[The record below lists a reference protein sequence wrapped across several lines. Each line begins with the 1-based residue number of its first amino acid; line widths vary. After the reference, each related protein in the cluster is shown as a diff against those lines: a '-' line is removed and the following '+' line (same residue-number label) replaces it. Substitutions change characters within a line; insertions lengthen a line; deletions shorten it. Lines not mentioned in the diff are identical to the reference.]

1 MSKSSKRGIVLAGV
15 ILFSISLMLIP
26 SNGYA
31 EEINVKSV
39 GVDKTAIITLTNDAS
54 KDVKTF
60 RIWLSQNA
68 SFESF

>member
-39 GVDKTAIITLTNDAS
+39 GVDKDHNNYTY
-54 KDVKTF
+54 K
-60 RIWLSQNA
+60 
-68 SFESF
+68 